1 MEKRK
6 ARKICMGI
14 ILCLAASGVTGCGA
28 GKEETA
34 ESAGVNGRV
43 TSISDK
49 QIVIEVFEGKE
60 GAEKPQ
66 GTPPSDEQKPQG
78 TPPSDEQKPQGT
90 PPTDD
95 GKSQAGQ
102 GKDGNEREHKERGEK
117 KTYQIDSN
125 TSIYK
130 MTGEEKT
137 EITVNDVELGS
148 GVNVVAEGNK
158 AICITVQDTKKFDN
172 THEKTEKS

>member
-28 GKEETA
+28 GKDENV
-34 ESAGVNGRV
+34 ESAGINGRV

-90 PPTDD
+90 PPTED
-95 GKSQAGQ
+95 GKSQTDQ
-102 GKDGNEREHKERGEK
+102 RKDGKEREHKESGKK
-117 KTYQIDSN
+117 KTYQIDSS

-130 MTGEEKT
+130 MSGEEKT

-148 GVNVVAEGNK
+148 GVSVVADGNK
-158 AICITVQDTKKFDN
+158 AIRIIVQDTKKFDN
-172 THEKTEKS
+172 TREKSENS